1 MGTEILYSASYP
13 QEPTQ
18 RASSHGAPMTIEV
31 IKLTQVPRG
40 MTNDDWKK
48 LAGYTTKSIDVAK
61 SIIETGKSFLTSD
74 EKKPLKMKL
83 ECIMAVGDILKG
95 IAKFAPEP
103 DNKTVIELEKLDN
116 QLKIITQNM
125 STRFE
130 EMKSFITEVNFFVKI
145 ISPTN
150 TLIRFMRDCLTH
162 PGPEAVENFR
172 YVYER
177 HPPVELAYALRSFLE
192 RRNTNPLLMDMDREV
207 IKTNGTFNK
216 WAGLFESAF
225 AQFLFLEAF
234 ASGFLGIQNDNTCD
248 RLIEKAVLVMDD
260 LKDWRKGYTDKNY
273 GYWNDIKKDLESM
286 LKDKKYKNN
295 KERADA
301 IKERM
306 DNYMTNDSF
315 YIIVYDSKN
324 SNQENRLWSRN
335 CIGND
340 QLINRENCNGVNAFV
355 YCSKK
360 GKTMPWDEL
369 DDMRK
374 KVQAFKTEQWLKG
387 KLLEELKKNPIKG
400 AGFMCIIGGLNEE
413 VRAANF
419 TRHDDGP
426 GWYTYYYPWGGAE
439 NQRLLA
445 GCE

>member
-18 RASSHGAPMTIEV
+18 RASNHGTPMTIEV

-172 YVYER
+172 YVYEKN
-177 HPPVELAYALRSFLE
+177 PPVELAY
-192 RRNTNPLLMDMDREV
+192 
-207 IKTNGTFNK
+207 
-216 WAGLFESAF
+216 
-225 AQFLFLEAF
+225 LFLEAF

-248 RLIEKAVLVMDD
+248 RLIEKAVLVMED

-315 YIIVYDSKN
+315 YIIVYDSKK
-324 SNQENRLWSRN
+324 SNQENRLWSKY

-340 QLINRENCNGVNAFV
+340 QLITRENCNGVNAFV

-360 GKTMPWDEL
+360 GKSMPWDEL

-374 KVQAFKTEQWLKG
+374 KVQAFKTEQWSKG